1 MLFLFNMC
9 NLPIPLTVQLMHIP
23 ERNIIRH
30 IKLECRLQTLSCFG
44 ILSGMHIKKCQKL
57 ICLQE
62 RRMCHNHLFQLDDR
76 KIFSIL
82 SAVSKTLVVFVN
94 CLIHFLQLTWII
106 LNLTDIVAGNI
117 L

>member
-30 IKLECRLQTLSCFG
+30 IQLECRLQALSCFWNTVRNAYKEVPEADMP
-44 ILSGMHIKKCQKL
+44 SGKTDVPQPP
-57 ICLQE
+57 
-62 RRMCHNHLFQLDDR
+62 FQLDDR

-106 LNLTDIVAGNI
+106 PEPY
-117 L
+117 